1 MSVEL
6 KNNQFLSYLVVL
18 LSLFILVLFTKD
30 EIMSVQSNLD
40 KKEQLNQE
48 LSQVREKQEN
58 LQKIALEVSQKD
70 SVTKRYL
77 KTQTE

>member
-30 EIMSVQSNLD
+30 QIMKMQTN
-40 KKEQLNQE
+40 LNQVE
-48 LSQVREKQEN
+48 ILNWEYSKVRSHSRG
-58 LQKIALEVSQKD
+58 I
-70 SVTKRYL
+70 
-77 KTQTE
+77 